1 MIFLQFILPQHFL
14 SKLMFRF
21 ARINIHWIKNNFTRW
36 FVKKYQVNL
45 SEAEI
50 ENIEDYTNFNDF
62 FTRALKPNLRP
73 ISESEI
79 ISPVDGVVSQAGI
92 IKESQIFQAKGRQ
105 YSVSELLADK
115 VLQEFENG
123 SFATIYLS
131 PKDYHRIHMPC
142 DGDLR
147 SMKYIPGNLFSVN
160 QKTVNN
166 IDRVFA
172 RNERLVC
179 LFDTDFGEMVFVL
192 VGAIF
197 VGSME
202 TSWEGQITPPYAKL
216 VKTYDY
222 KNRQIKLYKGDEL
235 GRFNMGSTVILILP
249 HGSPKLNLEVEQVLE
264 MGQSLID

>member
-1 MIFLQFILPQHFL
+1 
-14 SKLMFRF
+14 
-21 ARINIHWIKNNFTRW
+21 
-36 FVKKYQVNL
+36 
-45 SEAEI
+45 
-50 ENIEDYTNFNDF
+50 
-62 FTRALKPNLRP
+62 
-73 ISESEI
+73 
-79 ISPVDGVVSQAGI
+79 
-92 IKESQIFQAKGRQ
+92 
-105 YSVSELLADK
+105 
-115 VLQEFENG
+115 
-123 SFATIYLS
+123 
-131 PKDYHRIHMPC
+131 MPC
-142 DGDLR
+142 DGSLR

-160 QKTVNN
+160 QKTVDK

-179 LFDTDFGEMVFVL
+179 LFDTDFGEMVLVL

-202 TSWEGQITPPYAKL
+202 TSWEGQITPPFTKL

-249 HGSPKLNLEVEQVLE
+249 NTSPKLNLEVEQALK